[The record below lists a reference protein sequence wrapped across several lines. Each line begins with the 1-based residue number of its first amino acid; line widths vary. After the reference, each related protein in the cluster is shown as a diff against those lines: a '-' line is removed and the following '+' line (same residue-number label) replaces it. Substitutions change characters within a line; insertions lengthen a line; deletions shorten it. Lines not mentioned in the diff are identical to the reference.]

1 VTVSREGEFAFIE
14 RLVERLPGPP
24 AGQTWIGD
32 DCAVLADG
40 RLIATD
46 VLVDGVHFRS
56 AWTEPADIG
65 FKALA
70 VNLSDMAAMGGVAE
84 CAVVAVALPSDRAG
98 LADELLTGLS
108 ECAELYA
115 CPLVGGD
122 TSTGPALFIA
132 VTVTGHA
139 DRPVLRSGAGPG
151 ETVFVTGPL
160 GAAAAALGHLEAGE
174 PAPTEASL
182 HHPLPRLGEG
192 RAASSAGATAMLD
205 LSDGL
210 AVDVRR
216 IAKASGVGIGL
227 DPEAIPVADGAGLGQ
242 AVSGG
247 DDYELCFTA
256 PDLDRVFAAF
266 ERAGLRQPTA
276 IGLTIEGAEVTLGG
290 QPLQGGWEHPLR

>member
-1 VTVSREGEFAFIE
+1 MSPGGEFAFID
-14 RLVERLPGPP
+14 RLVERLPAPP

-40 RLIATD
+40 QLIATD
-46 VLVDGVHFRS
+46 LLVEGVHFRS
-56 AWTEPADIG
+56 AWTDPADIG

-70 VNLSDMAAMGGVAE
+70 VNLSDIAAMGGAPE

-98 LADELLTGLS
+98 LADELLAGLS

-122 TSTGPALFIA
+122 TSAGPALFIA

-151 ETVFVTGPL
+151 EAVFVTGPL
-160 GAAAAALGHLEAGE
+160 GAAAAALDRLEAGA
-174 PAPTEASL
+174 PAPTATSL
-182 HHPLPRLGEG
+182 HRPLPRLGEG
-192 RAASSAGATAMLD
+192 RAASSAEATAMLD

-216 IAKASGVGIGL
+216 IARASGVGIGL
-227 DPEAIPVADGAGLGQ
+227 DPDAIPVAEGAGLEQ

-256 PDLDRVFAAF
+256 PDPDRVLAAF
-266 ERAGLRQPTA
+266 ERAGLRQPMA
-276 IGLTIEGAEVTLGG
+276 IGVTIDGAEVTLGG

>member
-1 VTVSREGEFAFIE
+1 MSRGGEFAFID

-46 VLVDGVHFRS
+46 VLVEGVHFRS
-56 AWTEPADIG
+56 AWTDPADIG

-70 VNLSDMAAMGGVAE
+70 VNLSDIAAMGGAPE

-98 LADELLTGLS
+98 LADELLAGLS

-122 TSTGPALFIA
+122 TSAGPALFIA

-151 ETVFVTGPL
+151 EAVFVTGPL
-160 GAAAAALGHLEAGE
+160 GAAAAALDRLEAGE
-174 PAPTEASL
+174 PAPTETSL
-182 HHPLPRLGEG
+182 HRPLPRLGEG
-192 RAASSAGATAMLD
+192 RAASSAEATAMLD

-216 IAKASGVGIGL
+216 IARASGVGIGL
-227 DPEAIPVADGAGLGQ
+227 DPDAIPVAEGAGLEQ

-256 PDLDRVFAAF
+256 PDPDRVLAAF
-266 ERAGLRQPTA
+266 DRAGLRQPMA
-276 IGLTIEGAEVTLGG
+276 IGVTIDGAEVTLGG

>member
-1 VTVSREGEFAFIE
+1 VSREGEFAFIE

-32 DCAVLADG
+32 DCAVLAEG

-46 VLVDGVHFRS
+46 LLVEGVHFRS

-70 VNLSDMAAMGGVAE
+70 VNLSDIAAMGGAPE

-98 LADELLTGLS
+98 LADELLAGVS
-108 ECAELYA
+108 ECAEQYD

-132 VTVTGHA
+132 VTVTGRA
-139 DRPVLRSGAGPG
+139 DRAVLRSGAGPG

-160 GAAAAALGHLEAGE
+160 GAAAAALDRLEAGE
-174 PAPTEASL
+174 PAPTEATL
-182 HHPLPRLGEG
+182 HHPLPRLDEG

-216 IAKASGVGIGL
+216 IARASSVGIGL
-227 DPEAIPVADGAGLGQ
+227 DPDAIPVAEGTGLEQ

-256 PDLDRVFAAF
+256 PDPDRVLAAF
-266 ERAGLRQPTA
+266 ARAGLRQPMA
-276 IGLTIEGAEVTLGG
+276 IGLTVEGAEVTLGG